1 MAPEDVEQMRR
12 LRALGWTAARLAA
25 RFGCSRTTVHRHCGG
40 GRRITSAMRDSVRA
54 MLANGAHWRAVTH
67 AHGIGSLATVAK
79 ILQEAPPRLAA

>member
-1 MAPEDVEQMRR
+1 
-12 LRALGWTAARLAA
+12 
-25 RFGCSRTTVHRHCGG
+25 
-40 GRRITSAMRDSVRA
+40 MRDSVRA